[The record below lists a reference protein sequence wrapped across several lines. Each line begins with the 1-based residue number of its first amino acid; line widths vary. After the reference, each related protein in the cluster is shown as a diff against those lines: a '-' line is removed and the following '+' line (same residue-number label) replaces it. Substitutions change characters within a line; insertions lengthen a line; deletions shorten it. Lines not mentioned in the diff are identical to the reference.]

1 MWKVYQYDGKYIQG
15 DLLSK
20 HTSENA
26 AVKAA
31 KKKINFTFC
40 EKQKINNETRI
51 WLDDVDH
58 TPMGIIIKK
67 SRG

>member
-1 MWKVYQYDGKYIQG
+1 MWKVYQYDGNYIQG